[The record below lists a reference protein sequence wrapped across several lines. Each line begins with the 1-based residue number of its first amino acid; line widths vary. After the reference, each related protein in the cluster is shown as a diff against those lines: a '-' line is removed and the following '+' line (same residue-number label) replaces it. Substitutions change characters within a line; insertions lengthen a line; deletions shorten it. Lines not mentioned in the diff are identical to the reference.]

1 MEMSQNY
8 IRLNN
13 NDEHLSLGNLFRT
26 IKELSK
32 NRSAALQSELFC
44 LLFDV
49 EDINDTTVN
58 NYCIGI
64 RSIGNTY
71 KQIYINKEKRYRSD
85 SNEFVSTIL
94 SLLSVMDGNIYQK
107 EDISFIN
114 ENESAINLAQKLFN
128 LAKNDK
134 QVSLS
139 FSSKLNELINSGNI
153 YEALVEEIIYVVLYK
168 KQPINEEGLKKDVL
182 EYVISDTSISSIDLE
197 AYLNLKLREG
207 INYDSSMR
215 ILADSGNAYA
225 NFELGLEEYN
235 GYHEGYPRYDKAYEY
250 FYRAAILNH
259 ARANYMI
266 GYMLINNQIG
276 SRSENDLTLGYN
288 YLLKSADLGNIASL
302 NTLGNMYKDGIYP
315 VKKNLKTAREYYLE
329 AAKNNYTYAI
339 NNLGL
344 LEEEKGNDTKALKY
358 YLEGASAGESWACNR
373 VGEYY
378 RKKGDFAKAYDYYLK
393 AIECPIKL
401 RNYFAYYNLAKYYYS
416 EGNIPV
422 VIKKDPNKAFEYYTL
437 ASNHG
442 IIEASIEL
450 LSILVN
456 RYYQERDNNII
467 PEINK
472 MIIFI
477 ENHPDYSIDIKKDIE
492 ERISKIK
499 RERLIEINL

>member
-1 MEMSQNY
+1 MATNY
-8 IRLNN
+8 IKLNN
-13 NDEHLSLGNLFRT
+13 NDEHLSLGNLFRV

-71 KQIYINKEKRYRSD
+71 KQIFINKEKRYRNNSE
-85 SNEFVSTIL
+85 EFIPTII
-94 SLLSVMDGNIYQK
+94 SLLSVMDGTIYK
-107 EDISFIN
+107 EHDIEFIN

-139 FSSKLNELINSGNI
+139 FSNKLNELIMSENI

-168 KQPINEEGLKKDVL
+168 KQPINEEGLKKEVL

-207 INYDSSMR
+207 INYDASMKR
-215 ILADSGNAYA
+215 LADSGNAYA

-250 FYRAAILNH
+250 FFQAAKLNH
-259 ARANYMI
+259 ARANYLI
-266 GYMLINNQIG
+266 GYMLLNNQIG
-276 SRSENDLTLGYN
+276 SKSEKDLELGYN
-288 YLLKSADLGNIASL
+288 YLLKSAELGNIASL
-302 NTLGNMYKDGIYP
+302 NTLGNMYKDGLYP
-315 VKKNLKTAREYYLE
+315 VKRDLKTAKEYYLE
-329 AAKNNYTYAI
+329 AAKNNYTYAL

-344 LEEEKGNDTKALKY
+344 LEEEKGNAEKALKY
-358 YLEGASAGESWACNR
+358 YLEGAASGESWSCNR

-378 RKKGDFAKAYDYYLK
+378 RKNGDYVKAYDYYLK

-416 EGNIPV
+416 EGNVPV
-422 VIKKDPNKAFEYYTL
+422 IIKAEPDKAYEYFKI
-437 ASNHG
+437 ASDHG

-450 LSILVN
+450 LAILVN
-456 RYYQERDNNII
+456 RYYENRDNNII
-467 PEINK
+467 PEINR
-472 MIIFI
+472 MIVFI
-477 ENHPDYSIDIKKDIE
+477 ENHPDYSIAIKKIVEDKIN
-492 ERISKIK
+492 KIK